1 MMDEDELNRLV
12 TSVGLSGAGHSQLDR
27 LVPLVYDEMRAL
39 AGKLLQ
45 DKGPAVTL
53 QPTSLVHEAY
63 LRLIDQRRVDWQDRL
78 HFLRIAARIMRRVLA
93 DHCRRRLSQKR
104 GGAQIAV
111 ELADVAISGA
121 PREVDVL
128 TVDRLLTDLEALDAQ
143 QAQIVELRF
152 FSGLTVE
159 ETAQALEISKATVK
173 RHWVLAK
180 AWMARE
186 MGRPTPNPHGP

>member
-1 MMDEDELNRLV
+1 MDEDELNRLV

>member
-1 MMDEDELNRLV
+1 MDEDELNLLM
-12 TSVGLSGAGHSQLDR
+12 SSAGLADAGPRELDR

-45 DKGPAVTL
+45 DKGAAVTL

-63 LRLIDQRRVDWQDRL
+63 LRLLDQRRMDWQDRL
-78 HFLRIAARIMRRVLA
+78 HFLRIAARIMRRVLT

-104 GGAQIAV
+104 GGALIAV
-111 ELADVAISGA
+111 ELADAAVSGA

-128 TVDRLLTDLEALDAQ
+128 TVDRLLNELAALDAQ

-152 FSGLTVE
+152 FSGLTLE
-159 ETAQALEISKATVK
+159 ETAQTLEISKATVK

-180 AWMARE
+180 AWMTRE
-186 MGRPTPNPHGP
+186 MSRAAQRHGP